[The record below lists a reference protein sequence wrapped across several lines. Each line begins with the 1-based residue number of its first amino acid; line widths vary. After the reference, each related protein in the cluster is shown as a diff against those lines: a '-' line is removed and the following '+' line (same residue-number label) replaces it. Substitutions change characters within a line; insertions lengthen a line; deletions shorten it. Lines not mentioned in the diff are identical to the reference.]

1 MKEERV
7 KLPYQTRNP
16 RAYRWLLNRLL
27 EAVVDCGAFMLDCS
41 GWRGARLEFVER
53 RVYDRLSG
61 LRLRLRVP
69 VLVFT
74 GEGGEC
80 RVEARWDGSSFT
92 LTCEELERCCERV
105 TRGP

>member
-1 MKEERV
+1 MREERV

-16 RAYRWLLNRLL
+16 RAYQWLLERLL
-27 EAVVDCGAFMLDCS
+27 SALVDCGALALDCR
-41 GWRGARLEFVER
+41 GWRDARLEFVER

-69 VLVFT
+69 VLVFMD
-74 GEGGEC
+74 EDNEC
-80 RVEARWDGSSFT
+80 RVEAKWDGSSFT
-92 LTCEELERCCERV
+92 LTCEELERCCKRL